1 MSRKFRE
8 WQPDAT
14 FLFPPS
20 PRDWLPEDHLVYF
33 LLDVTAQIDLS
44 PIVDDYASENGGQ
57 PPFHPRMMLVLLLY
71 AYSAGVFSSRK
82 IMQRSV
88 TDAAFRVIVSKDI
101 PDFRRIAEF
110 RSRHLKHLQPLFLE
124 VLVLCREAGLLKV
137 GRLSLDGTKIKAN
150 ASRNK
155 AMSYD
160 RMGPEVER
168 LQQEIDA
175 LLARADDADAADDD
189 QFGDLADDEIPDELK
204 RRESRLAK
212 ILQAKAALE
221 EAARQKAQDHV
232 DKMEAEGRNHRTIPD
247 EAVPDPKA
255 QRNFTDPESKIMKTS
270 NKGFDQCGNAQAV
283 ANEQQIIIAADV
295 TDQANDVRQTVP
307 MTDQAIDNLAAAGV
321 TENIG
326 AFTAD
331 TGYFS
336 EENMNALD
344 AHERIDDVFIA
355 TGRQKHHDKV
365 PASPKGR
372 PPKNLTA
379 KQQMARRN
387 RTQKG
392 RAEYARRKVII
403 EPVFGQIKQ
412 GLGFR
417 NFLLR
422 GLEKMQGEWKLVCL
436 THNLLKFFRSGAQ
449 AAW

>member
-1 MSRKFRE
+1 MTRKFRE
-8 WQPDAT
+8 WQPDAGW
-14 FLFPPS
+14 LFPPS
-20 PRDWLPEDHLVYF
+20 PREWLPEDHLVYF
-33 LLDVTAQIDLS
+33 LLDVTAQIDIS
-44 PIVDDYASENGGQ
+44 PIVDDYASDYGGQ

-71 AYSAGVFSSRK
+71 AYSSGVFSSRK
-82 IMQRSV
+82 IMQRCV
-88 TDAAFRVIVSKDI
+88 TDAAFRVVVGEDI
-101 PDFRRIAEF
+101 PNFRRIAEF
-110 RSRHLKHLQPLFLE
+110 RARHLKHLQPLFLE

-137 GRLSLDGTKIKAN
+137 GRLSLDGTKVKAN

-160 RMGPEVER
+160 RMGPEAER

-175 LLARADDADAADDD
+175 LLARADDADTADDD
-189 QFGDLADDEIPDELK
+189 QFGDLSGDEIPDELK
-204 RRESRLAK
+204 RRESRLKK
-212 ILQAKAALE
+212 ILEAKAALE

-232 DKMEAEGRNHRTIPD
+232 DKMEAEGRNHRTNPD

-307 MTDQAIDNLAAAGV
+307 MTEQAIDNLNEAGV
-321 TENIG
+321 TDNIG

-331 TGYFS
+331 AGYFS
-336 EENMNALD
+336 EENMDALD
-344 AHERIDDVFIA
+344 AHDRIDAVFIA

-365 PASPKGR
+365 PDSPKGR
-372 PPKNLTA
+372 PPKDLTA
-379 KQQMARRN
+379 KQKMARRN
-387 RTQKG
+387 RTKKG

-403 EPVFGQIKQ
+403 EPVFGQIKAGQ
-412 GLGFR
+412 GFR

-436 THNLLKFFRSGAQ
+436 THNLLKLFRSGAQ